1 MAKLIYF
8 SRLRTSS
15 RSYSGK
21 YITHFCLQRF
31 HIRACTIC
39 MRHLGKSRC
48 KVNFWS
54 NQERKRTKTKNDSK
68 RTMQDSLKLLPYLD
82 AELLCNIFDQM
93 NKCMVIM
100 QTDFPN
106 YAQVDNQKR
115 CVFLTKTNT
124 YLVILQSL
132 SQKLQFY
139 QNVTSR
145 NMALITLKVKY

>member
-1 MAKLIYF
+1 
-8 SRLRTSS
+8 
-15 RSYSGK
+15 
-21 YITHFCLQRF
+21 
-31 HIRACTIC
+31 
-39 MRHLGKSRC
+39 
-48 KVNFWS
+48 
-54 NQERKRTKTKNDSK
+54 
-68 RTMQDSLKLLPYLD
+68 MQDSLKLLPYLD

-115 CVFLTKTNT
+115 CVFLTKTNS

-132 SQKLQFY
+132 SQKLQLY